1 MQKMTSAYAN
11 KMLRSLEEDKNYWL
25 KKESESSTYVA
36 AVDEEPVIPDYD
48 YATVAATIAEIDAKM
63 AVIKPRFESRK
74 CNREGAGWRHGNERG
89 YDPCE
94 DGAVEQT

>member
-63 AVIKPRFESRK
+63 AVIKHALNLANATAK
-74 CNREGAGWRHGNERG
+74 CRLATRR
-89 YDPCE
+89 
-94 DGAVEQT
+94 